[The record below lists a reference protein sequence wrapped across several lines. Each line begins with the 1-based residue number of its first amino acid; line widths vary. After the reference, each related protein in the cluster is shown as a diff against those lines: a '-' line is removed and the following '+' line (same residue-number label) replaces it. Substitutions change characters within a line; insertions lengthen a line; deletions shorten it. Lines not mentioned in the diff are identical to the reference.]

1 VNSAV
6 NLFPLKILQAFKWQ
20 DYIMWMK
27 KENEMKANAAAL
39 KASIS
44 SVNREAQK
52 PHPSKWRAFIGRSQ
66 TLGEE
71 PVIKNNIYD
80 RGMVRNLW
88 EVIVPLSERTAFSC
102 RKSE

>member
-1 VNSAV
+1 M
-6 NLFPLKILQAFKWQ
+6 FPPKILQTFKWQ

-39 KASIS
+39 KASIGTAS
-44 SVNREAQK
+44 REAHE
-52 PHPSKWRAFIGRSQ
+52 PPPSKWRAFFGRSQ
-66 TLGEE
+66 TPSEE

-80 RGMVRNLW
+80 RGMIRNLW
-88 EVIVPLSERTAFSC
+88 EVIVPLSERKAFSC